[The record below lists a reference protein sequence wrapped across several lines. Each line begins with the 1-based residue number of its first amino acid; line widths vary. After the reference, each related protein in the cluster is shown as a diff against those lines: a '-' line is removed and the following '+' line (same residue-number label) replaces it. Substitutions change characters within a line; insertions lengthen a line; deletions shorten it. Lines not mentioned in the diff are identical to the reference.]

1 MDLLGKELFE
11 KIREEKKSG
20 KFMVAQIAPAMRVS
34 IGEEFGLPAGTE
46 TTGKL
51 ISLLKRLGFDE
62 VIDTS
67 FGADAIIYIE
77 AKEFAKMLE
86 SGKGNF
92 PFFNSCCVGWREY
105 AGKRHP
111 ELLPQISNIV
121 TPMMMAGS
129 IAKLFFSKEW
139 KVNPEK
145 IAVVG
150 IMPCSL
156 KKHETVFEM
165 PNGLKYVD
173 HVVTTRELGEWARQ
187 ENLDLNKMEDSQM
200 TEISV
205 PSKDGIIFGATGGI
219 TEALITSIAH
229 HLGEEKEVL
238 EVRKNESL
246 REYNFRIGKHELSA
260 AVVYGYPALEKLL
273 EKIKQGSKYH
283 FVEVMGCMFGCVGGP
298 GQPIPKEND
307 AMVKRAEALRRI
319 ADKSREKTPMDLKA
333 IKMLDPSFF
342 EHLQLKGTSRCFAYF
357 PGKSS
362 NL

>member
-1 MDLLGKELFE
+1 MDLMGKELFE

-20 KFMVAQIAPAMRVS
+20 KFLVAQIAPAMRVS

-51 ISLLKRLGFDE
+51 ISLLKSLGFDE

-111 ELLPQISNIV
+111 EIMPQISNIV

-139 KVNPEK
+139 KVNPENMT
-145 IAVVG
+145 VVG
-150 IMPCSL
+150 IMPCTL
-156 KKHETVFEM
+156 KKHETVFKM
-165 PNGLKYVD
+165 PNGLRYVD
-173 HVVTTRELGEWARQ
+173 YVVTTRELGDWARQ
-187 ENLDLNKMEDSQM
+187 EKLDLNEMEEGKM

-205 PSKDGIIFGATGGI
+205 PSKDGVIFGTTGGI
-219 TEALITSIAH
+219 TEALITSIADY
-229 HLGEEKEVL
+229 LGEKKEVL
-238 EVRKNESL
+238 ELRKNENL
-246 REYNFRIGKHELSA
+246 REYKFKIGKYELDV

-283 FVEVMGCMFGCVGGP
+283 FVEVMQCMYGCVGGP
-298 GQPIPKEND
+298 GQPIPKEKD
-307 AMVKRAEALRRI
+307 AMLKRSEALRKI
-319 ADKSREKTPMDLKA
+319 ADESKEKTPMNLKA
-333 IKMLDPSFF
+333 IRMLDPSFF
-342 EHLQLKGTSRCFAYF
+342 EHLALKGTSRCFAYF
-357 PGKSS
+357 SGK
-362 NL
+362 NE